1 MSFTNTIKSEM
12 DKKFKK
18 MLDTTSEAPFSA
30 TPEISSQATY
40 SGKRDKYYGRLN
52 KEKSDFNN
60 ALQQVKN
67 NRDRRLRNEQDR
79 ATAKAR
85 RRYNTWKGWKT
96 VIFLLPLI
104 FCALIGYDV
113 FNPQG
118 QMIKIETMESFS
130 VGWAIALYVIFCI
143 ISVICS
149 ITFIVKMHQNEYF
162 RSGIKTYNVL
172 ASLVLVFCIGL
183 ATTNLYFVAQSSNSY
198 KVTFWG
204 GDNSQIEYIEKG
216 DSITLPSSTKA
227 DVDHDTYVTKYTFD
241 GWLIDGDLYK
251 AGQKYE
257 PIANTS
263 IEAKFTVTDWATV
276 TIYRSNASITLSY
289 DGKST
294 SPSNGDKIEIK
305 VGTSITVTASFSYS
319 DTSFSVGGSSVK
331 SPYTFTLSRH
341 TSINASSSDPGCLAE
356 GTLITLY
363 DGIKKAVEDLT
374 MGDVLA
380 VFNHETGKYEA
391 APLLANIHVGE
402 SAEWYN
408 VINLCFSDGTTLRIV
423 DEHGLFDK
431 NLNKYVYIR
440 ENNVKEFIG
449 HTFVATDVVE
459 GEITSRIV
467 ILSSAYV
474 TNEYIKIYN
483 PASIWHINVIANDM
497 LTLSAGMVNLFDY
510 DESMQYNLTAME
522 KDIEKYGLYTYED
535 FKDYVS
541 IEVYEIFP
549 FKYYKVAVGKG
560 LFSFEQILGLINLYY
575 DINSVR

>member
-1 MSFTNTIKSEM
+1 M
-12 DKKFKK
+12 
-18 MLDTTSEAPFSA
+18 
-30 TPEISSQATY
+30 
-40 SGKRDKYYGRLN
+40 
-52 KEKSDFNN
+52 
-60 ALQQVKN
+60 
-67 NRDRRLRNEQDR
+67 
-79 ATAKAR
+79 
-85 RRYNTWKGWKT
+85 
-96 VIFLLPLI
+96 
-104 FCALIGYDV
+104 CALIGYDV

-130 VGWAIALYVIFCI
+130 VGWAIALYVIFCV

-183 ATTNLYFVAQSSNSY
+183 AATNLYFVAQSSNSY

-227 DVDHDTYVTKYTFD
+227 NVDHDTYVTKYTFD
-241 GWLIDGDLYK
+241 GWLIDGDLYR

-257 PIANTS
+257 PTANTS
-263 IEAKFTVTDWATV
+263 IEAKFTATDWATV

-331 SPYTFTLSRH
+331 SPYTFTLSKH

-356 GTLITLY
+356 GTMITLY
-363 DGIKKAVEDLT
+363 DGSKKAVEDLT

-391 APLLANIHVGE
+391 VPLLANIHAGE

-408 VINLCFSDGTTLRIV
+408 VINLCFSDETTLRVV

-431 NLNKYVYIR
+431 TLNKYVYIR
-440 ENNVKEFIG
+440 ENNVQEFIG
-449 HTFVATDVVE
+449 HTFVATDTVE
-459 GEITSRIV
+459 GEITSRMV

-497 LTLSAGMVNLFDY
+497 LTLSAGMINLFDY
-510 DESMQYNLTAME
+510 DESMQYDLAAME
-522 KDIEKYGLYTYED
+522 QDIEIYGLYTYED
-535 FKDYVS
+535 FKDYVPT
-541 IEVYEIFP
+541 EVYEIFP
-549 FKYYKVAVGKG
+549 FKYYKVAVEKG
-560 LFSFEQILGLINLYY
+560 LFSFDQILGLIDLYY
-575 DINSVR
+575 DVNSIR